1 MAKNEIADKVFEATV
16 KLELMQTLIGVMINM
31 VEEREVS
38 TPEATMFF
46 ASRKDT
52 LRDLLH
58 ITLDGVVEA
67 KSVLSET
74 EQKGGVI

>member
-38 TPEATMFF
+38 TPEDAMFF
-46 ASRKDT
+46 CKPERYFTRLAPY
-52 LRDLLH
+52 H
-58 ITLDGVVEA
+58 P
-67 KSVLSET
+67 
-74 EQKGGVI
+74 